1 MSVARVCIVGAG
13 PSGMY
18 TAKYLLKS
26 LSSFIM
32 LDIYESLPTPFGL
45 VRSGVAPDHPHT
57 KSVINEFNA
66 ILQDQRVRFI
76 GNCKVENVAQ
86 VVQDYSAVVVCTG
99 ANDDK
104 SLGIEGEF
112 VDGVYSARKFVN
124 WYNGYPSKDFKVIDK
139 EFKEKLR
146 TSQAAVVI
154 GHGNVAVDIARILL
168 QPKTR
173 LENTDICTSAL
184 EALENSAV
192 SKVYLVGRR
201 GPVQVWKFDYFFGS
215 I

>member
-26 LSSFIM
+26 LSSSIM

-57 KSVINEFNA
+57 KSVVNEFNA

-76 GNCKVENVAQ
+76 GNCQVENVDQ
-86 VVQDYSAVVVCTG
+86 VLGDYSAVVVCTG

-104 SLGIEGEF
+104 CLGIEGEF
-112 VDGVYSARKFVN
+112 MDGVYSARKFVN
-124 WYNGYPSKDFKVIDK
+124 WYNGYPSKDFKEIDL
-139 EFKEKLR
+139 EFREKLK
-146 TSQAAVVI
+146 TSQVAVVV
-154 GHGNVAVDIARILL
+154 GQGNVAVDIARILL
-168 QPKTR
+168 QPKKR
-173 LENTDICTSAL
+173 LESTDMCASAL
-184 EALENSAV
+184 QALENSAV
-192 SKVYLVGRR
+192 RKVYLVGRR
-201 GPVQVWKFDYFFGS
+201 GPVQVTKKFVWK
-215 I
+215 